1 MMLLTKHMYSAAFE
15 ISPPTRA
22 ETMNYVI
29 RITVFGPF
37 LALSSYTTT
46 KVGYVDCPYI
56 GVMSFHCANYEPGVI
71 GNKQ

>member
-15 ISPPTRA
+15 MSPPTRA
-22 ETMNYVI
+22 ETMNEFI
-29 RITVFGPF
+29 RITVFGLL

-46 KVGYVDCPYI
+46 KVGYIDCPYI
-56 GVMSFHCANYEPGVI
+56 GVMPFHCPNYEPGVI